1 MMQPSDPG
9 IAILADLAAL
19 GMAVR
24 VDGDTLWIRPGAKL
38 TPELAA
44 RIGRHKAEVI
54 EALRQSSRPSAPAAA
69 RPRSERW
76 ERFAIAQTALRR
88 RGFHVL
94 ADKPEVVLALVE
106 AAEEIA
112 AKLAEGAG
120 DE

>member
-1 MMQPSDPG
+1 MAPADHG
-9 IAILADLAAL
+9 ITILADLAVL
-19 GMAVR
+19 GLTAR
-24 VDGDTLWIRPGAKL
+24 VDGHRLWVGPRAKL

-44 RIGRHKAEVI
+44 RIRQHKAEVI

-69 RPRSERW
+69 GPQSGRW
-76 ERFAIAQTALRR
+76 ERFATVQSALRR
-88 RGFHVL
+88 RGFQGL
-94 ADKPEVVLALVE
+94 ADKPEVVLAVLA